1 MLRNRSLRV
10 KMVKDDDPNEDAIPI
25 DYHDVA
31 KVVTRSVS
39 TCIAVYIGGDI
50 LRRVAIYALTSKF

>member
-10 KMVKDDDPNEDAIPI
+10 KMVKDDEPNEDAIPI

-31 KVVTRSVS
+31 KVVTKSVS
-39 TCIAVYIGGDI
+39 TCICVYIAADI
-50 LRRVAIYALTSKF
+50 VRRAVIYTLTSKF